1 MNTADIPPPRDEDE
15 LEGTLLSLPV
25 ATRVDED
32 RRHHDNFL
40 FVTASA
46 EEHMQQQQQQ
56 QQQQPDNVAYT
67 IPRHEAAIADDSHSR
82 VKLAERRGQ
91 IASEDEI
98 DAIRNENRT
107 AFSTNYFSSH
117 AVEAANRKA
126 RIRDAE
132 GLQVVERQEVSPP
145 RHNSHDATSEGHEN
159 RSSESPNTT
168 KARGYDV
175 NEYSIRTEYKT
186 SEYDTQEYRSV
197 YE

>member
-40 FVTASA
+40 TAIA

-56 QQQQPDNVAYT
+56 QQSENVAYT

-91 IASEDEI
+91 IASEDEKE
-98 DAIRNENRT
+98 AIRNENRT

-117 AVEAANRKA
+117 AVEAANRRA
-126 RIRDAE
+126 RLRDAE
-132 GLQVVERQEVSPP
+132 GLQVVERREVSSPP
-145 RHNSHDATSEGHEN
+145 HNSHDANNEGHES
-159 RSSESPNTT
+159 RSSVSPNTT

-175 NEYSIRTEYKT
+175 NEYSIRTDYKT